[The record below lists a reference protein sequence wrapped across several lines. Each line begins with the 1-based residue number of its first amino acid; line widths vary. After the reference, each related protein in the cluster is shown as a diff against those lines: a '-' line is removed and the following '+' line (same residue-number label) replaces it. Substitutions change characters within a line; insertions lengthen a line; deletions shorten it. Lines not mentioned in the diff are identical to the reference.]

1 MADIGGLCRR
11 RHCGL
16 ADLSLARQPAGWVQ
30 VLLNQASNKSLGA
43 ASRPNGQISVSSEC
57 FSNLAACAMARSL
70 ALNLPQACPCSGQQ
84 DKQDEGKLW
93 PDIHACRTTHCT
105 CRMASP
111 LNCPAN
117 LCAPTRCMPIRI
129 ECASVAGSQNI
140 TKQQSPHLQRC
151 PLLLLH
157 QGDCIVHQV
166 PDDLIHIAPMEPHLS
181 ELCGFHLDRDG

>member
-30 VLLNQASNKSLGA
+30 VLPDQASNKSLGA
-43 ASRPNGQISVSSEC
+43 ASRPTGQISVSS
-57 FSNLAACAMARSL
+57 AASAILLPVHWHA
-70 ALNLPQACPCSGQQ
+70 AWPFNLPQACPCSGQQ

-93 PDIHACRTTHCT
+93 PDIHACRAAHWT

-117 LCAPTRCMPIRI
+117 LCTPARCMPIRI
-129 ECASVAGSQNI
+129 DCASVAGSQNT